1 MPLIDV
7 FRALNKLKQ
16 RRVVRDWAL
25 IGSVAATTYLGPI
38 NTLDVDVVVLVESDE
53 EWYRALQGVQDLT
66 GAHWDGLYQVVA
78 GVPVQVLP
86 SNMNLL
92 YEDAVRG
99 AHLRRAGNVRIRVAS
114 PEHLIVL
121 ALVAFRPEKDW
132 GRILALR
139 AHADEKKLKG
149 LLERFDDEKGT
160 LAARL
165 ARLSGEGYPR
175 EGED

>member
-7 FRALNKLKQ
+7 FRAMNKLKQ
-16 RRVVRDWAL
+16 RRVIRDWAL
-25 IGSVAATTYLGPI
+25 IGSIAATTYLEPT
-38 NTLDVDVVVLVESDE
+38 NTRDVDIVVLVESDE
-53 EWYRALQGVQDLT
+53 ERRRALQGLQDLT
-66 GAHWDGLYQVVA
+66 GACWERLYQVVA

-86 SNMNLL
+86 SNMSPL

-99 AHLRRAGNVRIRVAS
+99 AYLRRAGNVRIRVAS

-121 ALVAFRPEKDW
+121 GLVAFRPEKDW
-132 GRILALR
+132 GRIVALR
-139 AHADEKKLKG
+139 AHADDKKLME

-165 ARLSGEGYPR
+165 RRLSG
-175 EGED
+175 